1 MWKINRSRK
10 SIEYQKVCNDC
21 EQTGQ
26 KCSLVLSAAEAEYGS
41 IEDALIRLF
50 DLEEEVKSIEEKYI
64 DEHQKRIQLLD
75 VVSRME
81 GSKNA

>member
-1 MWKINRSRK
+1 MWKINRNRK
-10 SIEYQKVCNDC
+10 SIEHQKVCNDC
-21 EQTGQ
+21 DKTGQ
-26 KCSLVLSAAEAEYGS
+26 KCSIVLAAAEAKYGS
-41 IEDALIRLF
+41 IEDAIIRLF
-50 DLEEEVKSIEEKYI
+50 DLEEEVKSINEKYF